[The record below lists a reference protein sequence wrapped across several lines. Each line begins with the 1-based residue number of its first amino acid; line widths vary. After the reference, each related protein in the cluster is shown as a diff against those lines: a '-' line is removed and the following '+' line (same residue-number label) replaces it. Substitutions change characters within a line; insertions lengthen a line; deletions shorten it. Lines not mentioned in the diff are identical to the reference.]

1 MGKIV
6 GWGEETE
13 PVKDTP
19 IAEIDCVAL
28 TNDAFEES
36 SDEEVQ
42 YEGLPMTARAIE
54 PVVESDVDDSLAVDV
69 EMEEPIKDS
78 GMKDA
83 IVTTRSHEVRSHT
96 EIICQHIS
104 KLALVSYDDWP
115 MSYFD
120 ITDAASRS
128 IRRLIDAGERAEQL
142 DYFRILEEIQDV
154 VLRQAARGVQDK
166 ERLRSPNLNSL
177 IEFVGNKMSA
187 Q

>member
-13 PVKDTP
+13 PVKDIP
-19 IAEIDCVAL
+19 VAEIDCVAL
-28 TNDAFEES
+28 TSDAFEKS
-36 SDEEVQ
+36 NDEEAQ
-42 YEGLPMTARAIE
+42 YERLPMTAQAIE
-54 PVVESDVDDSLAVDV
+54 PVVESDEDDFLAIDV
-69 EMEEPIKDS
+69 EMEELSKDS

-96 EIICQHIS
+96 EIICQYIS
-104 KLALVSYDDWP
+104 KLTLVSYDDWP

-120 ITDAASRS
+120 ITDAADRS

-166 ERLRSPNLNSL
+166 EKLRSPNLNSL

>member
-13 PVKDTP
+13 PVKDTSV
-19 IAEIDCVAL
+19 AEIDCVAL
-28 TNDAFEES
+28 TNDAFEKSNDGEA
-36 SDEEVQ
+36 Q
-42 YEGLPMTARAIE
+42 YEGLPMTAQAIE
-54 PVVESDVDDSLAVDV
+54 PVVESDEDDLLAVDV
-69 EMEEPIKDS
+69 EMEELSKDS
-78 GMKDA
+78 GTKDT
-83 IVTTRSHEVRSHT
+83 IVATRSHEAHSHT
-96 EIICQHIS
+96 EIICQYIS

-120 ITDAASRS
+120 ITDAANRS

-166 ERLRSPNLNSL
+166 ERLRSPNLISL